1 MRHSNAVTLVTLALA
16 GLALLGPGC
25 ARRVRVQSE
34 QVAVAQPPQYF
45 APQPTTVLLSQA
57 QPPEVVRGAVIRALS
72 QLGYQTDGE
81 DGTRVL
87 ARYGRGRQVVRI
99 QVEYWA
105 TQATI
110 SYLGSE
116 GLRFRRDGSSPQY
129 DRWMQNLSSSIQGHV
144 AQLARQQVVYP
155 GGGQIIVVQGGAPA
169 APATQVVVSPAPVV
183 TPAPAATATI
193 QGTVVISP

>member
-1 MRHSNAVTLVTLALA
+1 MRHSNTLTIVTLALA
-16 GLALLGPGC
+16 GLARLGPGC
-25 ARRVRVQSE
+25 ARRVRVQTE
-34 QVAVAQPPQYF
+34 QAAVAPTQYF

-57 QPPEVVRGAVIRALS
+57 QPPEVVRGGVIRALT
-72 QLGYQTDGE
+72 QLGYQTEGE
-81 DGTRVL
+81 DGTRVI
-87 ARYGRGRQVVRI
+87 ARYGRGRQLVRI

-116 GLRFRRDGSSPQY
+116 GLRFRRDGTSPHY

-155 GGGQIIVVQGGAPA
+155 AGGQIIVVQGGAPA
-169 APATQVVVSPAPVV
+169 APATQVVVSPAPVA
-183 TPAPAATATI
+183 TPATATI
-193 QGTVVISP
+193 QGSVVISP